1 MSIKVDRLDSLDIER
16 PTIIKMDIE
25 GAEKQ
30 ALTGGERTIRTHHP
44 RLAIAAYHRP
54 GDFWRLPYQ
63 VMAIRDDY
71 RIYMRH
77 YAESLYET
85 VMFFIPT

>member
-1 MSIKVDRLDSLDIER
+1 L
-16 PTIIKMDIE
+16 
-25 GAEKQ
+25 A
-30 ALTGGERTIRTHHP
+30 GGSRTIEKHHP

-63 VMAIRDDY
+63 VRAIRDDY

-85 VMFFIPT
+85 VLFFIPKR